1 MKKRCLATFLAI
13 FFCLIF
19 HETTIAQQ
27 RFRAGL
33 IFGLNAAQLNGD
45 DSAGYNKLGLN
56 GGLRGTAML
65 RDKMD
70 LVIEMLY
77 SQRGSFERFVVGD
90 QKISLNYIEV
100 PVMVSYK
107 DWYQEEGD
115 YYKVQAVGGFSYARL
130 LNASAFGSLHDGEV
144 ENFNTNDFS
153 FTIGF
158 DVMFTKHFGLG
169 TRWTRSLNRLYD
181 SRDHATGLNSLLG
194 YFLTFRGMYMF

>member
-1 MKKRCLATFLAI
+1 MKKRCLATSLVI
-13 FFCLIF
+13 LFCLLFI
-19 HETTIAQQ
+19 ETAVAQQ

-33 IFGLNAAQLNGD
+33 IFGLNASQLNGD

-70 LVIEMLY
+70 LVFEMLY
-77 SQRGSFERFVVGD
+77 SQRGSYEKYIVGD
-90 QKISLNYIEV
+90 QRISLNYIEV

-107 DWYQEEGD
+107 DWYQEDDD

-130 LNASAFGSLHDGEV
+130 LDASATGSLHDSEV
-144 ENFNTNDFS
+144 GNFNTNDFAI
-153 FTIGF
+153 TIGF
-158 DVMFTKHFGLG
+158 DIMFSKHFGMG
-169 TRWTRSLNRLYD
+169 TRWTRSINRLYD